1 MRNEIGT
8 NRKKTPIMNNLI
20 IIAILVSIITFTLML
35 CSLPSTRVHA
45 QVSPEAI
52 QVESVTSTNDGLLK
66 APMIISQ
73 AAIVGGVFNHMF
85 LQRVLRGTI
94 QSNYKNNKPV
104 DSNSLQSL
112 RRLFILLIA
121 CSLTI
126 LVAASSL
133 IYLQTISL
141 SSELDLDVNTTFTIL
156 TSTSVGPVWI
166 LRIITS
172 SIIVISS
179 ILYYI
184 IEKKKI
190 KSTTEEEYHTYNKQR
205 KRNLGLSIALLY
217 VIMLS
222 GAISILSNSI
232 VSHSAALSFLPS
244 LAVSMN
250 WLHFMAVS
258 IWVGGLFYI
267 SAILLVTIRSV
278 INVTEPTNE
287 AYETNKTKNTYFL
300 AVLLP
305 YFSLIATLSLGII
318 GVTGLYMAW
327 THLHTAAALFD
338 TQYGNILIIKLS
350 AILPMVI
357 LGGYHQLRL
366 HDSLVLVAKIGDGGK
381 KSNYERKSGANTAG
395 GSSNSSTSVR
405 TDPFTKFS
413 KTIKIESFIGIGVLF
428 ITSFL
433 TITSPPSISMA
444 ENSHLNGSSAGEN
457 GMPPF
462 DSFAILIIIL
472 STVVLTGSVV
482 YFVKSK
488 REIKKT
494 IDSLH
499 P

>member
-1 MRNEIGT
+1 
-8 NRKKTPIMNNLI
+8 
-20 IIAILVSIITFTLML
+20 
-35 CSLPSTRVHA
+35 
-45 QVSPEAI
+45 
-52 QVESVTSTNDGLLK
+52 
-66 APMIISQ
+66 
-73 AAIVGGVFNHMF
+73 
-85 LQRVLRGTI
+85 
-94 QSNYKNNKPV
+94 
-104 DSNSLQSL
+104 
-112 RRLFILLIA
+112 
-121 CSLTI
+121 
-126 LVAASSL
+126 
-133 IYLQTISL
+133 
-141 SSELDLDVNTTFTIL
+141 
-156 TSTSVGPVWI
+156 
-166 LRIITS
+166 
-172 SIIVISS
+172 
-179 ILYYI
+179 
-184 IEKKKI
+184 
-190 KSTTEEEYHTYNKQR
+190 
-205 KRNLGLSIALLY
+205 
-217 VIMLS
+217 
-222 GAISILSNSI
+222 
-232 VSHSAALSFLPS
+232 
-244 LAVSMN
+244 
-250 WLHFMAVS
+250 
-258 IWVGGLFYI
+258 
-267 SAILLVTIRSV
+267 
-278 INVTEPTNE
+278 
-287 AYETNKTKNTYFL
+287 
-300 AVLLP
+300 
-305 YFSLIATLSLGII
+305 
-318 GVTGLYMAW
+318 MAW